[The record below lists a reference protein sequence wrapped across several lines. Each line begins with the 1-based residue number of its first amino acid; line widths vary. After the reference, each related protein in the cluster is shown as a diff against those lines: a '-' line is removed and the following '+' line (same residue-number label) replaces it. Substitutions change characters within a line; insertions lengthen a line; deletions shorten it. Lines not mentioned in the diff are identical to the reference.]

1 MLVSSDVF
9 HAVSDPT
16 RRAILDR
23 LRSGQA
29 PVAEIAAGFRISR
42 PAVSKHLGVLRR
54 ARLVTEHKEGRQRFY
69 ALAPAPLKDVD
80 RWIER
85 YRSFWQGNLLGLKRY
100 LEGGSS

>member
-9 HAVSDPT
+9 HAISDPT
-16 RRAILDR
+16 RRSILDR

-54 ARLVTEHKEGRQRFY
+54 ARLVTEHKEGRQHFY